1 MMQRLSRVWA
11 ALDRAIRAAALPCE
25 ALPGG
30 ITVDVD
36 DDTNYEPDAIVNCG
50 PELPEDAIAATN
62 PVIVVEVLSPANQS
76 IDAGDK
82 LADYFRVASVRH
94 YLIFR
99 ARRREVI
106 HHRRAGAEIVT
117 KEINPGAIRLDPP
130 VLRSTLPTL
139 TRCRRE
145 AAPAVRR
152 RPLRHFIGR
161 RRAASARFSAETIT
175 SIPCACQRCT
185 AL

>member
-62 PVIVVEVLSPANQS
+62 PVIVVEVLSPADQS

-106 HHRRAGAEIVT
+106 HHRRTGDSIASRIVH
-117 KEINPGAIRLDPP
+117 IGPIVLDPP
-130 VLRSTLPTL
+130 GITVDLADFYGT
-139 TRCRRE
+139 
-145 AAPAVRR
+145 
-152 RPLRHFIGR
+152 
-161 RRAASARFSAETIT
+161 AR
-175 SIPCACQRCT
+175 
-185 AL
+185 